1 MNTLSYQTLQEQ
13 GYSGYLLK
21 DAPERVL
28 QFGEGNFLRAFVDHF
43 IDVANESV
51 GFNGKVV
58 VVQPIRN
65 EAMRSRFVQQDGLF
79 TLYQR
84 GIEHGEQVDRKRVI
98 SCISRCLCA
107 EDDFASVLAC
117 AENPD
122 LRYIV
127 SNTTEAGIVFCET
140 DQFEHA
146 ASAAF
151 PGKLTRF
158 LFERFERFGGSN
170 ESGFVLLP
178 CELIDNNGLA
188 LKTCVMKY
196 IDLWKLSPDFAFWVE
211 SANEFCSTLVDRI
224 VPGYPQNAAA
234 LNEENGYVDNLLDS
248 CEPFGFW
255 AIEGRESLNDELP
268 FVKIGLP
275 VLLTP
280 NCTPYKQRKVRIL
293 NGAHTASV
301 CAALLC
307 GLETVG
313 EMMDDAPLRTYID
326 SAIQNEII
334 PTLDLPRTELD
345 EFAAS
350 VIERFLNPF
359 IRHELMSITLNST
372 SKWCAR
378 VLPSVREYRVRTGK
392 LPPLLIF
399 SFAAYASFLQSG
411 NFPAKDDAEVLEFF
425 AAHKTAGNAVLMRA
439 LCAQESFWG
448 ANLTAIEGFLFAVI
462 TELDAIT
469 NLGARAALEAVLR
482 KAAAQ

>member
-1 MNTLSYQTLQEQ
+1 MKTLSYQTLCEQ
-13 GYSGYLLK
+13 GYQGYLLEH
-21 DAPERVL
+21 APERVL
-28 QFGEGNFLRAFVDHF
+28 QFGEGNFLRAFVDYF
-43 IDVANESV
+43 IDVANESA

-58 VVQPIRN
+58 VVQPIPSETMRN
-65 EAMRSRFVQQDGLF
+65 RFVQQDNLF
-79 TLYQR
+79 TLYQQ
-84 GIEHGEQVDRKRVI
+84 GIEHGEQVEHKRVI
-98 SCISRCLCA
+98 SCISRCLSA

-127 SNTTEAGIVFCET
+127 SNTTEAGIVFCER

-158 LFERFERFGGSN
+158 LFERFERFEGSG
-170 ESGFVLLP
+170 EHGFVLLP
-178 CELIDNNGLA
+178 CELIDNNGSA

-196 IDLWKLSPDFAFWVE
+196 IELWGLGANFAAWVDG
-211 SANEFCSTLVDRI
+211 ANEFCSTLVDRI
-224 VPGYPQNAAA
+224 VPGFPQNAAER
-234 LNEENGYVDNLLDS
+234 NEENGYVDNLLNS

-255 AIEGRESLNDELP
+255 AIEGRESLNDELS
-268 FVKIGLP
+268 FAKVGLP
-275 VLLTP
+275 VLVTP
-280 NCTPYKQRKVRIL
+280 DCTPYKQRKVRIL

-313 EMMDDAPLRTYID
+313 EMMDDITLRAYID
-326 SAIQNEII
+326 GAIQTEII
-334 PTLDLPRTELD
+334 PTLDLPRAELD
-345 EFAAS
+345 AFAAS

-378 VLPSVREYRVRTGK
+378 VLPSVREYQVRTGK

-399 SFAAYASFLQSG
+399 SFAAYAAFLQSG
-411 NFPAKDDAEVLEFF
+411 KFPAKDDAEVLEFF
-425 AAHKTAGNAVLMRA
+425 GAHKNDGNDVLMHA

-448 ANLTAIEGFLFAVI
+448 GNLTVIEGFLHAVI

-469 NLGARAALEAVLR
+469 NLGAKAALEAVLR
-482 KAAAQ
+482 KAAV